1 MLDSKG
7 GRGSGQ
13 RRGKSKHGR
22 RYVVV
27 LVLVSSGVLYLRRLD
42 TLDILKS

>member
-1 MLDSKG
+1 VAAETK
-7 GRGSGQ
+7 
-13 RRGKSKHGR
+13 KNKHGR

-27 LVLVSSGVLYLRRLD
+27 LVSSGAVYLRRLD